1 MIKIRKFLGISMAR
15 RSRRRW
21 LVAGFW
27 ALGLTLVLHFPAL
40 LRLRLP
46 FFDSSAEW
54 AIFFGFLL
62 ANVIAGK
69 SRRGLLSDFEGRTPE
84 DGQGDFSFMTPEDVA
99 ARKEAERRNRLD
111 EREVRVRNAAHYRA
125 YAVLRWVGSLL
136 VIAAVADRVDE
147 FAAARESLLLLFFL
161 IIQWLP
167 QSILLWTEPDMEEQ

>member
-1 MIKIRKFLGISMAR
+1 
-15 RSRRRW
+15 
-21 LVAGFW
+21 
-27 ALGLTLVLHFPAL
+27 
-40 LRLRLP
+40 
-46 FFDSSAEW
+46 
-54 AIFFGFLL
+54 
-62 ANVIAGK
+62 
-69 SRRGLLSDFEGRTPE
+69 
-84 DGQGDFSFMTPEDVA
+84 MTPEDVA